1 MLHRALRLSALHQT
15 VTCARD
21 SDRIETGRIGPERS
35 DIPTGFRQ
43 WDLRFVRGS
52 ACLWAWRTVQTS
64 AARLGRR
71 YARDMDY
78 FLTPADLSR
87 ELGVDQR
94 KVRAYLR
101 EQYGRLTRS
110 ETRWRLNDQ
119 RAAKV
124 RARFRAEL

>member
-1 MLHRALRLSALHQT
+1 
-15 VTCARD
+15 
-21 SDRIETGRIGPERS
+21 
-35 DIPTGFRQ
+35 
-43 WDLRFVRGS
+43 
-52 ACLWAWRTVQTS
+52 
-64 AARLGRR
+64 
-71 YARDMDY
+71 MDY